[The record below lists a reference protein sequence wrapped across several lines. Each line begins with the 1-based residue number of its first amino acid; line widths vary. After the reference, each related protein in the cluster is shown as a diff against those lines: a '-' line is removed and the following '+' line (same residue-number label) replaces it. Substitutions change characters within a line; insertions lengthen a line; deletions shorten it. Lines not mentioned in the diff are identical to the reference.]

1 MKWACHLAI
10 FLVSGVG
17 WDKFLTILEETEWT
31 SSGCIGPSGW
41 PADTGTLVVAAGAG
55 SGGRF
60 GAEPKAAE
68 IQFYQDKTSL
78 RRPPFVPTAPS
89 VNLRTSYSFVR
100 ATWQQH
106 NAHTRLHPRP
116 FELEYKKQSHLEWL
130 WYSDSIKDSWPGQ
143 HHSASHRDCDSAYIV
158 ASVSKRQKQIISK
171 LRIGGKRPNLL
182 FYFDFLPV
190 VLCGQERGLHIP
202 TLCLTTIH
210 YHLI

>member
-89 VNLRTSYSFVR
+89 VNLRTAHHIHLCNLATTQCSHQTSPQTFWIGVQETKSPGVTLIFRQHQGLLTWPTSFCFP
-100 ATWQQH
+100 Q
-106 NAHTRLHPRP
+106 RL
-116 FELEYKKQSHLEWL
+116 W
-130 WYSDSIKDSWPGQ
+130 
-143 HHSASHRDCDSAYIV
+143 
-158 ASVSKRQKQIISK
+158 
-171 LRIGGKRPNLL
+171 
-182 FYFDFLPV
+182 
-190 VLCGQERGLHIP
+190 
-202 TLCLTTIH
+202 
-210 YHLI
+210 